1 MIASLRQSFNAQ
13 FTEKKYQDM
22 LADTT
27 QQFDYS
33 PKFKVCETPAFI
45 PKELKKQLVEACEDI
60 MKVIDQPNFK
70 ELTEGAFFKDSMKV
84 PNEDEHSKFI
94 QLDFGVCLDD
104 KGELMPKLIELQG
117 FPSLYFFQ
125 ELLGRMYRKH
135 YEGIPASFSQH
146 LNGLTSQEYIELL
159 RTEIVGKTDPKQ
171 VILLEIEPE
180 KQATAIDFFAT
191 EALLGIKVLCISKL
205 IKREKQ
211 LFYLDENGAEIQVL
225 KIYNRIIFDEL
236 DQRGDLQREFDFKD
250 EVDIEWI
257 GHPNWF
263 FRISKYTMPLLKGDY
278 VPKSYYLDQ
287 LETIP
292 TDLENY
298 VLKPLYSFA
307 GAGVHIHVDKTMID
321 ALEDKSNFLL
331 QEKVAYAPIIETMDI
346 PAKCEIRMMLL
357 HNGKTNKTQIVSNLM
372 RLSKGEMVGVK
383 YNKDKTWVGGS
394 TGYFEAW
401 KHSFLRI
408 HIHLF

>member
-1 MIASLRQSFNAQ
+1 MIATLRKAFNAQ
-13 FTEKKYQDM
+13 FSEEKYAGM
-22 LADTT
+22 LADIVA
-27 QQFDYS
+27 QFDYT
-33 PKFKVCETPAFI
+33 PKFKIAETPVFI
-45 PKELKKQLVEACEDI
+45 PKELKKKLTEACEDI

-70 ELTEGAFFKDSMKV
+70 ELTEGAFFKDSMRV

-94 QLDFGVCLDD
+94 QLDFGVCLDENG
-104 KGELMPKLIELQG
+104 KLTPKLIELQG

-125 ELLGRMYRKH
+125 ELVGSMYRKH
-135 YEGIPASFSQH
+135 YDGIPEEFSQH
-146 LNGLTSQEYIELL
+146 LNGLSSDDYIELL
-159 RTEIVGKTDPKQ
+159 RTEIVGDTDPKQ

-180 KQATAIDFFAT
+180 KQATAIDFYAT
-191 EALLGIKVLCISKL
+191 EALLGIKVFCISKL
-205 IKREKQ
+205 IKRGKQ
-211 LFYLDENGAEIQVL
+211 LFYVDDMGSEIQVL

-236 DQRGDLQREFDFKD
+236 DQRPDLIRQFDFKD
-250 EVDIEWI
+250 EVNIEWI

-278 VPKSYYLDQ
+278 VPKSYYLDK

-292 TDLENY
+292 NDLENY

-307 GAGVHIHVDKTMID
+307 GAGVQIHVNKAMID
-321 ALEDKSNFLL
+321 AVLDKSNYLL
-331 QEKVAYAPIIETMDI
+331 QEKVAYAPIIETMDD

-357 HNGKTNKTQIVSNLM
+357 HNSKTNKTQIVSNLM

-394 TGYFEAW
+394 TGFFEP
-401 KHSFLRI
+401 
-408 HIHLF
+408 

>member
-1 MIASLRQSFNAQ
+1 MIASLRHAFNTQ
-13 FTEKKYQDM
+13 FTDDKYAGM
-22 LADTT
+22 LADLNT
-27 QQFDYS
+27 QFNYTPQF
-33 PKFKVCETPAFI
+33 KIAETPVFI
-45 PKELKKQLVEACEDI
+45 PKALKQQLIEACEDI
-60 MKVIDQPNFK
+60 MKVINQPDFK
-70 ELTEGAFFKDSMKV
+70 DLTNGAFFNERMRV
-84 PNEDEHSKFI
+84 PNEDAHSKFL

-104 KGELMPKLIELQG
+104 NGQLTPKLIELQG

-135 YEGIPASFSQH
+135 YDAIPNNFSQH
-146 LNGLTSQEYIELL
+146 LNELTSHEYIELL
-159 RTEIVGKTDPKQ
+159 RAEIVGDTAPKQ
-171 VILLEIEPE
+171 VILLEIEPQ
-180 KQATAIDFFAT
+180 KQATAIDFYAT

-205 IKREKQ
+205 IKRGKQ
-211 LFYLDENGAEIQVL
+211 LFYLDDNDEEIRVL

-236 DQRGDLQREFDFKD
+236 DQRLDLDREFDFSD

-278 VPKSYYLDQ
+278 VPKSYYLDK
-287 LETIP
+287 LENIP

-307 GAGVHIHVDKTMID
+307 GAGVELHVDKAKID
-321 ALEDKSNFLL
+321 AVKDKSNYLL
-331 QEKVAYAPIIETMDI
+331 QEKVAYAPVIQTMDE

-357 HNGKTNKTQIVSNLM
+357 HNSKTNKTQIVSNLM

-394 TGYFEAW
+394 TGFFEP
-401 KHSFLRI
+401 
-408 HIHLF
+408 

>member
-1 MIASLRQSFNAQ
+1 MISKYRKDFNAQ
-13 FTEKKYQDM
+13 FTEEKYQNLLKDI
-22 LADTT
+22 ADT
-27 QQFDYS
+27 FDYT
-33 PKFKVCETPAFI
+33 PGFKICETPAFI
-45 PKELKKQLVEACEDI
+45 PKLLKERLVTACEDI
-60 MKVIDQPNFK
+60 MRVIDQPNFK
-70 ELTEGAFFKDSMKV
+70 ELTQGAFFDYQIMV
-84 PNEDEHSKFI
+84 PNEDAHSKFI

-104 KGELMPKLIELQG
+104 EGNLTPKLIELQG

-135 YEGIPASFSQH
+135 YDGIPDNFSQH
-146 LNGLTSQEYIELL
+146 LNGMTTEEYIELL
-159 RTEIVGKTDPKQ
+159 RQEIVGDSDPKE

-191 EALLGIKVLCISKL
+191 EKLLGIKVLCITKL
-205 IKREKQ
+205 IKRGKS
-211 LFYLDENGAEIQVL
+211 LFYKDENGNDIKIK

-236 DQRGDLQREFDFKD
+236 NQRKDLKSEFNFKD

-278 VPKSYYLDQ
+278 VPKSYYLNE
-287 LETIP
+287 LESIP

-307 GAGVHIHVDKTMID
+307 GAGVQIHVTREMID
-321 ALEDKSNFLL
+321 AVEDKSNYLL
-331 QEKVAYAPIIETMDI
+331 QEKVAYAPVIETMDV

-357 HNGKTNKTQIVSNLM
+357 YNSKTNKTQIVSNLM

-394 TGYFEAW
+394 TGFFEG
-401 KHSFLRI
+401 
-408 HIHLF
+408 

>member
-1 MIASLRQSFNAQ
+1 MIATLRKAFNAQ
-13 FTEKKYQDM
+13 FSEEKYAGM
-22 LADTT
+22 LADIVA
-27 QQFDYS
+27 QFDYT
-33 PKFKVCETPAFI
+33 PKFKIAETPVFI
-45 PKELKKQLVEACEDI
+45 PKELKNKLVEACEDI

-70 ELTEGAFFKDSMKV
+70 ELTEGAFFKDSMRV

-94 QLDFGVCLDD
+94 QLDFGVCLDENG
-104 KGELMPKLIELQG
+104 KLTPKLIELQG

-125 ELLGRMYRKH
+125 ELVGSMYRKH
-135 YEGIPASFSQH
+135 YDGIPEEFSQH
-146 LNGLTSQEYIELL
+146 LNGLSSDDYIELL
-159 RTEIVGKTDPKQ
+159 RTEIVGDTDPKQ

-180 KQATAIDFFAT
+180 KQATAIDFYAT

-205 IKREKQ
+205 IKRGKQ
-211 LFYLDENGAEIQVL
+211 LFYVDDKGSEIQVL

-236 DQRGDLQREFDFKD
+236 DQRPDLIRQFDFKD
-250 EVDIEWI
+250 EVNIEWI

-278 VPKSYYLDQ
+278 VPKSYYLDK

-292 TDLENY
+292 NDLENY

-307 GAGVHIHVDKTMID
+307 GAGVQIHVDKAMID
-321 ALEDKSNFLL
+321 AVEDKSNYLL
-331 QEKVAYAPIIETMDI
+331 QEKVAYAPIIETMDD

-357 HNGKTNKTQIVSNLM
+357 HNSKTNKTQIVSNLM

-394 TGYFEAW
+394 TGFFEP
-401 KHSFLRI
+401 
-408 HIHLF
+408 

>member
-1 MIASLRQSFNAQ
+1 MIASLRNAFNAQ
-13 FTEKKYQDM
+13 FTQEKYAGM
-22 LADTT
+22 LADINA
-27 QQFDYS
+27 QFDYT
-33 PKFKVCETPAFI
+33 PQFKISETPVFI
-45 PKELKKQLVEACEDI
+45 PKELKKKLVEACEDI

-84 PNEDEHSKFI
+84 PNEDDHSKFI
-94 QLDFGVCLDD
+94 QLDFGVCLDENG
-104 KGELMPKLIELQG
+104 KLTPKLIELQG

-125 ELLGRMYRKH
+125 ELLGGMYRKH
-135 YEGIPASFSQH
+135 YEGIPEDFSQH
-146 LNGLTSQEYIELL
+146 LNGLTSEDYIELL
-159 RTEIVGKTDPKQ
+159 RAEIVGETDPKQ

-191 EALLGIKVLCISKL
+191 ADLLGVKVLCVSKL
-205 IKREKQ
+205 IKRGKE
-211 LFYLDENGAEIQVL
+211 LFYRDYNGTEIKVL

-236 DQRGDLQREFDFKD
+236 DQRSDLVREYDFKD
-250 EVDIEWI
+250 VVDVEWI

-287 LETIP
+287 LATIP

-307 GAGVHIHVDKTMID
+307 GAGVQIHVDKAMID
-321 ALEDKSNFLL
+321 AVEDKSNYLL
-331 QEKVAYAPIIETMDI
+331 QEKVAYAPIIKTMDV

-394 TGYFEAW
+394 TGFFEP
-401 KHSFLRI
+401 
-408 HIHLF
+408 

>member
-1 MIASLRQSFNAQ
+1 MIASLRKAFNAQ
-13 FTEKKYQDM
+13 FTEEKYENM
-22 LADTT
+22 LSDIVAK
-27 QQFDYS
+27 FKYA
-33 PKFKVCETPAFI
+33 PKFKIAETPVFI
-45 PKELKKQLVEACEDI
+45 PKELKKKLVEACEDI

-70 ELTEGAFFKDSMKV
+70 VLTEGAFFTNSTKV

-94 QLDFGVCLDD
+94 QLDFGVCLDEN
-104 KGELMPKLIELQG
+104 GELTPKLIELQG

-125 ELLGRMYRKH
+125 ELLGGMYRKH
-135 YEGIPASFSQH
+135 YDGVPKEFSQH
-146 LNGLTSQEYIELL
+146 LNGISSEDYIDML
-159 RTEIVGKTDPKQ
+159 RTEIVGDTDPKQ

-205 IKREKQ
+205 IKRGKQ
-211 LFYLDENGAEIQVL
+211 LFYRDAHGDEIRVL

-236 DQRGDLQREFDFKD
+236 DQRTDLNREYDFMD

-287 LETIP
+287 LKTIP

-307 GAGVHIHVDKTMID
+307 GAGVEIHVDKAMID
-321 ALEDKSNFLL
+321 AVKDKSNYLL
-331 QEKVAYAPIIETMDI
+331 QEKVAYAPIIKTMDE

-383 YNKDKTWVGGS
+383 YNKDKSWVGGS
-394 TGYFEAW
+394 TGFFEP
-401 KHSFLRI
+401 
-408 HIHLF
+408 